1 MGRDAAMMVPAAR
14 SREEPE
20 RRTSVMVEEVVGV
33 QARES
38 VEAPAER
45 EG

>member
-14 SREEPE
+14 LVEEPE
-20 RRTSVMVEEVVGV
+20 RRTRVMVEEVVGV
-33 QARES
+33 QARER

-45 EG
+45 EA